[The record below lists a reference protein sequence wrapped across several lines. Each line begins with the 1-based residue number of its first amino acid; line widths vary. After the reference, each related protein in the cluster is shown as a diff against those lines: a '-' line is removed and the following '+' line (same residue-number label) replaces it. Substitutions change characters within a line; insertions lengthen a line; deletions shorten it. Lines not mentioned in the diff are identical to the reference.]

1 MSQKVLVFTQNKALA
16 AFLSDGLGKRDFDVV
31 ATGSRKKMCD
41 LASAGRPDFVLVD
54 GQLDRPASL
63 TFCSR
68 LRELNPNAHIIL
80 VATARQRSDLI
91 DACIVAP
98 VTLRKV
104 QNHIRTLLR
113 VDARNLIVCGE
124 VELDSRN
131 RVVRCAGREEQLTP
145 KEVRL
150 LRLLM
155 ERAGSIVTRAEI
167 MKEVWDTEYL
177 GDTRTVDVHIRWLRK
192 KIEALPSRPAHIL
205 TIRKQGYR
213 FNTLDVPAAVAEAR
227 VPAAG

>member
-16 AFLSDGLGKRDFDVV
+16 AFLADGLGKRDFDVV

-41 LASAGRPDFVLVD
+41 MAGAGRPDFLLID
-54 GQLDRPASL
+54 GQIDRPASL
-63 TFCSR
+63 DFCGR
-68 LRELNPNAHIIL
+68 LRELNRNAHIIL
-80 VATARQRSDLI
+80 VASTRQNSELI

-104 QNHIRTLLR
+104 QNHIRALLR
-113 VDARNLIVCGE
+113 VDARSLIVCGE

-155 ERAGSIVTRAEI
+155 ERAGNIVTRAEI

-192 KIEALPSRPAHIL
+192 KIEAVPSRPAHIL
-205 TIRKQGYR
+205 TVRKRGYR
-213 FNTLDVPAAVAEAR
+213 FNTLDAPAPVAEQSALE
-227 VPAAG
+227 AG

>member
-1 MSQKVLVFTQNKALA
+1 MSPKVLIFTQNKALA

-31 ATGSRKKMCD
+31 ATSSKKKMCD
-41 LASAGRPDFVLVD
+41 MVSAGRPDFLLVD
-54 GQLDRPASL
+54 GQIDRPLAL
-63 TFCSR
+63 DFCSR
-68 LRELNPNAHIIL
+68 LRLLNPNAHVIM
-80 VATARQRSDLI
+80 VASTRQNSELI
-91 DACIVAP
+91 DACIIAP

-104 QNHIRTLLR
+104 QYHIRALLR
-113 VDARNLIVCGE
+113 IDARNLIVAGD

-155 ERAGSIVTRAEI
+155 ERAGSVVTRADI

-192 KIEALPSRPAHIL
+192 KIETTPSQPAHIH
-205 TIRKQGYR
+205 TIRKNGYR
-213 FNTLDVPAAVAEAR
+213 FNVLATPPAAAEQR
-227 VPAAG
+227 EPEAG